1 MSQLKEQPL
10 EQLLCIDCF
19 TVWMFH
25 GGIILSVPLEEDL
38 LGWGLW
44 WNWESSIFTI
54 LCCILVYAAEGI
66 SAFKP
71 LLCLTAKEFID
82 RTYQLLMSLLCSSD
96 VHIHVSN
103 IICNHVTS
111 YVTSYINCHT
121 QVFIQSFG
129 KACSHHWRNY
139 ISKLLLVKPYIWI
152 WLVDIWKSRNVKKLV
167 LKILS
172 NYQGF

>member
-71 LLCLTAKEFID
+71 LL
-82 RTYQLLMSLLCSSD
+82 LLNCPLAYLVQVQFDSHISDTFCCSKYSF
-96 VHIHVSN
+96 SQFW
-103 IICNHVTS
+103 T
-111 YVTSYINCHT
+111 
-121 QVFIQSFG
+121 VFPSFG
-129 KACSHHWRNY
+129 REKLGKTGLSHFGRQ
-139 ISKLLLVKPYIWI
+139 KQ
-152 WLVDIWKSRNVKKLV
+152 V
-167 LKILS
+167 LDGKNPTLSGRKIVWNSMCLMFLASALGFPVGGLS
-172 NYQGF
+172 HFWFLILAK

>member
-71 LLCLTAKEFID
+71 LLLLNCPLAYLVQVQFDSHISETFCCSKYSFSQFWTVFPSFGREKLGKTGLSQFIPFQTAKTGFGREKPNPDFLFPG
-82 RTYQLLMSLLCSSD
+82 RRLCWTQLSGSD
-96 VHIHVSN
+96 P
-103 IICNHVTS
+103 
-111 YVTSYINCHT
+111 
-121 QVFIQSFG
+121 
-129 KACSHHWRNY
+129 
-139 ISKLLLVKPYIWI
+139 ISVPQPGAPFT
-152 WLVDIWKSRNVKKLV
+152 NVV
-167 LKILS
+167 
-172 NYQGF
+172 